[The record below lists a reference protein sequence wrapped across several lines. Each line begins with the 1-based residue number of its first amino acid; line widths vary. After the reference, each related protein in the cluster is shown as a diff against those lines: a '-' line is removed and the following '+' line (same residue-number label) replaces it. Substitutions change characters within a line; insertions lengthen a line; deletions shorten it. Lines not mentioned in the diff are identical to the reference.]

1 MMRPTLRGSFPP
13 DVQLPEIMAAKGSPG
28 PTREKPMADW
38 FSADDGNG
46 EVDWPAF
53 ASPRRERGE
62 GEKREL
68 DEDAADR
75 VRYLFPVPDATDWD
89 VGELRYERNKRG

>member
-1 MMRPTLRGSFPP
+1 
-13 DVQLPEIMAAKGSPG
+13 
-28 PTREKPMADW
+28 MADW
-38 FSADDGNG
+38 FSASDGDG

-53 ASPRRERGE
+53 ASPRREP

-68 DEDAADR
+68 DDEAADR

-89 VGELRYERNKRG
+89 VGELRYERKTRG